1 MPLSLPEQSTN
12 IFYLFFLFAQE
23 PETLSVKPDLGDLH
37 EQLSMKPDLADLEL
51 TVKPDL
57 TDLEPL
63 RAGCPGSI
71 PKYWCKFCGK
81 SFEFPSAL
89 RKHIVVHT
97 RNGLHLKS

>member
-1 MPLSLPEQSTN
+1 MANL
-12 IFYLFFLFAQE
+12 LFFLFAQV
-23 PETLSVKPDLGDLH
+23 PETVSV
-37 EQLSMKPDLADLEL
+37 KPDLADLQQLAMEPDL
-51 TVKPDL
+51 ADLQLAVKPDL

-63 RAGCPGSI
+63 RPGCPGSI

-97 RNGLHLKS
+97 RNGLLLHLL